1 MGVDICLM
9 RSAKGMFWGGVRWG
23 SRAPWPV
30 SDAGVAAAAPSS
42 FTSRCNP
49 HSAVIPAPGMAGY
62 SVMRRLWLYYLLP
75 GVFLI
80 EFQRVT
86 VSKSESSD
94 THFFNSFSLV
104 LGILIVFAII
114 LFGVAR
120 SIGADNQGQAV
131 LIEPLRLNAVRSNI
145 EPFAHVAV
153 AGKDN
158 SALAISTAPA
168 GAAVDV
174 PATAEAAFT
183 KVCSACHTA
192 GINGAP
198 KIGDHAAWGPR
209 IAQGKETLYKD
220 AINGKGN
227 MPPKGGTN
235 WPDATIRMTVD
246 YMVSLNK

>member
-1 MGVDICLM
+1 
-9 RSAKGMFWGGVRWG
+9 
-23 SRAPWPV
+23 V
-30 SDAGVAAAAPSS
+30 SN
-42 FTSRCNP
+42 T
-49 HSAVIPAPGMAGY
+49 
-62 SVMRRLWLYYLLP
+62 
-75 GVFLI
+75 
-80 EFQRVT
+80 
-86 VSKSESSD
+86 ESSD

-120 SIGADNQGQAV
+120 SIGADTQGQAV
-131 LIEPLRLNAVRSNI
+131 LLDPLHVKDVQQNI
-145 EPFAHVAV
+145 APFARVAV

-158 SALAISTAPA
+158 SALTIAAAPA
-168 GAAVDV
+168 AASDV
-174 PATAEAAFT
+174 PATGEQAFT
-183 KVCSACHTA
+183 KVCSACHST
-192 GINGAP
+192 GVNGAP

-227 MPPKGGTN
+227 MPPKGGTS

>member
-1 MGVDICLM
+1 
-9 RSAKGMFWGGVRWG
+9 
-23 SRAPWPV
+23 V
-30 SDAGVAAAAPSS
+30 SN
-42 FTSRCNP
+42 T
-49 HSAVIPAPGMAGY
+49 
-62 SVMRRLWLYYLLP
+62 
-75 GVFLI
+75 
-80 EFQRVT
+80 
-86 VSKSESSD
+86 ESSD
-94 THFFNSFSLV
+94 THFFNSFSVV

-120 SIGADNQGQAV
+120 SIGKDTQSQDV
-131 LIEPLRLNAVRSNI
+131 LLDPLHQKDVQQNI
-145 EPFAHVAV
+145 APFARVAV

-158 SALAISTAPA
+158 SALAIVTAPA
-168 GAAVDV
+168 AAADV
-174 PATAEAAFT
+174 PTTGEQAFT

-220 AINGKGN
+220 AIGGKGN